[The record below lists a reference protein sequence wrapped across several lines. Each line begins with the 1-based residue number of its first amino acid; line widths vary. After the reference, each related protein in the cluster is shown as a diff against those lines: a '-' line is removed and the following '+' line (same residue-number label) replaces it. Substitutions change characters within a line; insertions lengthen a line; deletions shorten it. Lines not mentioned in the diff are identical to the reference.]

1 MKAGPPP
8 LGGPAAFSGSGA
20 HAGARDDRAD
30 NRPVS
35 NAARR
40 IGLGTVFALLVGT
53 LAIGY
58 AIKAPCASGDWTDG
72 RQYARL
78 CYSDN
83 VHQLETEQLTG
94 GRLPFLDACRTQE
107 GIECDEYPVLTM
119 WTMRAAAWISGPSIT
134 DYFTTSSIMMW
145 IAAFVIALLLYV
157 LVGDRVLYFVLAPTL
172 AIYATM
178 NWDLLAVALATGG
191 TFLYLRRR
199 DGWAGVLLGLGAAAK
214 VFPALL
220 VVPFV
225 AGRFHAREPD
235 RAIRLAWAA
244 VGTWLAINLPFVL
257 VAPSAWWEFFRYNG
271 GRFADWDSLWYVACE
286 RATGQ
291 TCSQTDL
298 VNGASLIMFVAWAGL
313 VWVLKARREPGFARW
328 TLGFPILVVFLLTN
342 KVYSPQFSL
351 WLLPWFALAFP
362 NLWLFVAFEAADV
375 AVFVTRFSWFGRYT
389 GIEGG
394 LSGIPVGVFEMAVVV
409 RAAILVWCVVWWL
422 RGRHR
427 AAASA
432 RASAEPAARESDPEE
447 VTAG

>member
-1 MKAGPPP
+1 M
-8 LGGPAAFSGSGA
+8 
-20 HAGARDDRAD
+20 
-30 NRPVS
+30 
-35 NAARR
+35 
-40 IGLGTVFALLVGT
+40 FALLVGT

-83 VHQLETEQLTG
+83 VHQLESEQLTT
-94 GRLPFLDACRTQE
+94 GRLPFLDACRPQE

-119 WTMRAAAWISGPSIT
+119 WTMRATAWISGPSIPG
-134 DYFTTSSIMMW
+134 YFTASSIVMW
-145 IAAFVIALLLYV
+145 IAASVIAVLLYL

-172 AIYATM
+172 ALYATM

-199 DGWAGVLLGLGAAAK
+199 DGWSGIMLGLGAAAK

-225 AGRFHAREPD
+225 AGRFRGKEPD
-235 RAIRLAWAA
+235 RGIRLAWAA
-244 VGTWLAINLPFVL
+244 AGTWLAINLPFVL
-257 VAPSAWWEFFRYNG
+257 AAPSAWWEFFRYNG

-291 TCSQTDL
+291 TCTQTDL
-298 VNGASLIMFVAWAGL
+298 VNGASLFMFVAWAAL
-313 VWVLKARREPGFARW
+313 VWLLKARRDPGFARW

-389 GIEGG
+389 GVEGG
-394 LSGIPVGVFEMAVVV
+394 LSGIPLGVFEVAVVV
-409 RAAILVWCVVWWL
+409 RAAILVLCIVGWM

-427 AAASA
+427 VPSQAGAPAERVADDQLPEGVAAN
-432 RASAEPAARESDPEE
+432 DPIHR
-447 VTAG
+447 